1 MSTKYQTLQNFYKR
15 ITPGGAALGGTLA
28 GWFLSDTFVEA
39 PRGQMTAAQRAEWE
53 RVITESLRRKNRNL
67 GKALLKDHAPVPPR
81 QGLMWDPVKKRWTRP
96 ENVGH
101 TVAEVQGKKR
111 FRATGTGAHEHSIS
125 VEGHGGRG
133 EGSAEAGRR
142 FKAPTDSGIA
152 TPHESKHAS
161 VQDVKGK
168 KPTRKVLDRLVR
180 RHKQQAKHKT
190 KA

>member
-15 ITPGGAALGGTLA
+15 ITPGGAALGGALA

-111 FRATGTGAHEHSIS
+111 IRGTGTGTHQRSI
-125 VEGHGGRG
+125 
-133 EGSAEAGRR
+133 GSKTGMKRFEAQRKFREAG
-142 FKAPTDSGIA
+142 
-152 TPHESKHAS
+152 E
-161 VQDVKGK
+161 
-168 KPTRKVLDRLVR
+168 R
-180 RHKQQAKHKT
+180 RHKTTHRKGTSLKRFLARHKRR
-190 KA
+190 KRA

>member
-1 MSTKYQTLQNFYKR
+1 MVTKYQKLQNFYKGV
-15 ITPGGAALGGTLA
+15 TPGMAALGGALA

-53 RVITESLRRKNRNL
+53 RAISESRRKKMRI

-101 TVAEVQGKKR
+101 TVTEVQGKKR
-111 FRATGTGAHEHSIS
+111 FRGTGTGIHEQSIAT
-125 VEGHGGRG
+125 GGQGGRG

-142 FKAPTDSGIA
+142 FRAPTDTGVA
-152 TPHESKHAS
+152 RPHESKHAS

>member
-15 ITPGGAALGGTLA
+15 ITPGGAALGGALA

-96 ENVGH
+96 ENIGH
-101 TVAEVQGKKR
+101 SVSEVQGKKSIR
-111 FRATGTGAHEHSIS
+111 GTGTGIHEHSLAT
-125 VEGHGGRG
+125 GRCGGKG
-133 EGSAEAGRR
+133 AGSAEAGRR
-142 FKAPTDSGIA
+142 FRSATDSGVVS
-152 TPHESKHAS
+152 PHDTKHAS
-161 VQDVKGK
+161 MQHLR
-168 KPTRKVLDRLVR
+168 KPSLDSLKRLIR
-180 RHKQQAKHKT
+180 RHRKNTAAAK
-190 KA
+190 